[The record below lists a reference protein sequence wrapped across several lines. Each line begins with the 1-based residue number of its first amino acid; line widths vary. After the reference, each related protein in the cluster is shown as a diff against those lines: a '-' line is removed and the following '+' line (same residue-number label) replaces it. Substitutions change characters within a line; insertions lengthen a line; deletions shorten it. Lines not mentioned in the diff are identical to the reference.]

1 MVRIVVIGADA
12 AGASAASTAKR
23 LQPEYDVIML
33 ERGQVTSYAA
43 CGLPYWVAGQI
54 AERDQLIARTAEQHR
69 ANGIDVRLGH
79 EAVSLDPSAGTVT
92 VVAADG
98 ESVMPY
104 DRLLIATGAEPVAPP
119 IPGADAE
126 NVFTIHNVPG
136 TAKLVDRLTATDR
149 PPSTAVIV
157 GAGYIGLEMA
167 EAFGDHDIAVT
178 IIDRAPTPM
187 VTMDVDMGAV
197 IADRMAAQGFDL
209 ALGQSIEHIE
219 LDSSGAA
226 RAVVTSAG
234 RYPADVVVLAL
245 GVKPRTGLAAHA
257 GLPLGDAGGLLT
269 DRQQRVTGHEN
280 IWAAGDC
287 TETYHRLLRRP
298 VHVPL
303 GTHANKQGRV
313 AGANLGDSYLTF
325 PGVIGTAI
333 TKVGTTHIAR
343 TGLTETQAAAEGFST
358 RAATVR
364 TSIIAGYMP
373 DAGQMLTKIVID
385 RSTGRILGG
394 QIIGNQVG
402 AAKRIDTLAMA
413 VWSGWTA
420 LELSEADLAY
430 APPSSPVWDPV
441 QTAAR
446 RVLSARS

>member
-1 MVRIVVIGADA
+1 MTRIVVIGADA
-12 AGASAASTAKR
+12 AGASAASAAKR
-23 LQPEYDVIML
+23 LQPDWDVIML

-54 AERDQLIARTAEQHR
+54 AERDQLIARTADQHR
-69 ANGIDVRLGH
+69 ANGINVRLGH
-79 EAVSLDPSAGTVT
+79 EAVAIDPAANTVT
-92 VVAADG
+92 VVSDG
-98 ESVMPY
+98 AESTLGY
-104 DRLLIATGAEPVAPP
+104 DRLLIATGAEPILPP
-119 IPGADAE
+119 IPGAQAD
-126 NVFTIHNVPG
+126 NVYTIHNVPG
-136 TAKLVDRLTATDR
+136 TARLVERLTSSAT
-149 PPSTAVIV
+149 PPSSAVIV

-178 IIDRAPTPM
+178 VVDRAEAPM
-187 VTMDVDMGAV
+187 VTMDADMGAV
-197 IADRMAAQGFDL
+197 IADRMAAQGYDL
-209 ALGQSIEHIE
+209 VLGAAVDRIE
-219 LDSSGAA
+219 LDDAGAA
-226 RAVVTSAG
+226 CAVVTSAG
-234 RYPADVVVLAL
+234 RHPTDVVVLAL
-245 GVKPRTGLAAHA
+245 GVKPRTAIAADA
-257 GLPLGDAGGLLT
+257 GLPLGEAGGLLT
-269 DRQQRVTGHEN
+269 DRGQRVHGHDN

-343 TGLTETQAAAEGFST
+343 TGLTEAQAAAEGFQTVS
-358 RAATVR
+358 ATVR
-364 TSIIAGYMP
+364 TSVIAGYMP
-373 DAGQMLTKIVID
+373 DAGQMLTKIVVD
-385 RSTGRILGG
+385 RAGGRILGG
-394 QIIGNQVG
+394 QIVGNQVG

-420 LELSEADLAY
+420 MELTEADLAY

-446 RVLSARS
+446 RVLSAR